1 MRIFIAIEL
10 EDDLKNYLGEKQ
22 QEVKEQSEKGNFTRL
37 QNLHLTLRFIG
48 EVSTMDVEN
57 IKEAM
62 EAVTEKMNGFE
73 MTLGQ
78 LGEFPRGNKEIVWIG
93 IDQGQEAL
101 QQLFDKLEE
110 ALEEKGCPREE
121 KGLRPHI
128 TLGREIVLRKPFE
141 ELSKEIMVESKT
153 IGVKGITLM
162 KSARI
167 REKLTYIPIYHS
179 SLQ

>member
-10 EDDLKNYLGEKQ
+10 DDELKKYLGEKQ
-22 QEVKEQSEKGNFTRL
+22 QQVKDQSEKGNFTRL

-62 EAVTEKMNGFE
+62 EAAAEKTNAFE

-78 LGEFPRGNKEIVWIG
+78 LGEFPRGNKKILWIG
-93 IDQGQEAL
+93 LDQGQQAL
-101 QQLFDKLEE
+101 QQLFENLEE
-110 ALEEKGCPREE
+110 CLEEKGYPREE

-128 TLGREIVLRKPFE
+128 TLGREIVLRKSFE
-141 ELSKEIMVESKT
+141 ELSKEMMVEPKT
-153 IGVKGITLM
+153 VGVKAITLM
-162 KSARI
+162 KSTRI
-167 REKLTYIPIYHS
+167 REKLTYIPIYHR